1 MFQKSTQKL
10 DDMRVE
16 NPVKWTPEFNTR
28 RLPGAHLE
36 QQKSIGE
43 LESYIWFDLIHDDN
57 QIFFRG

>member
-28 RLPGAHLE
+28 RLPGAHLA

-43 LESYIWFDLIHDDN
+43 LESYI
-57 QIFFRG
+57 